1 MNKKIYFNNKFLE
14 FFDTGMQLA
23 SNEQIK
29 IYNTLTEN
37 SLFEIEQLFLN
48 EAHTTIIKINY
59 FYFSTVLNYF
69 KNKFKYIEAAG
80 GLIKKQN
87 NYLFIYRLNKWD
99 LPKGKLDKGETI
111 EHAAIR
117 ECEEECGV
125 KDLTITRQLP
135 STFHIYFYKNNWAIK
150 QTFWFCMDTNYNE
163 TLIPQTEENI
173 TDVKWFTKN
182 DIDTFVLK
190 NTYLTITD
198 VLTEGLV

>member
-14 FFDTGMQLA
+14 FCDTEMQVS

-29 IYNTLTEN
+29 IYNKIAEHDL
-37 SLFEIEQLFLN
+37 LEIEQLFLN
-48 EAHTTIIKINY
+48 DDTNTVIKINA
-59 FYFSTVLNYF
+59 FYFSTVLNNF

-87 NYLFIYRLNKWD
+87 EYLFIYRLNKWD

-111 EHAAIR
+111 EHAAVR

-125 KDLTITRQLP
+125 KDLTITKQLQ

-163 TLIPQTEENI
+163 TLVPQTEENI

-182 DIDTFVLK
+182 DIDTIIFK

-198 VLTEGLV
+198 VIEEGLV